1 MHICL
6 FATSV
11 FIPTGSSPSSL
22 TGQLV
27 RQPCCFP
34 VRRRKPSC
42 DRRDCEAGC
51 WRFICSGG
59 TAEVAGVKLLH
70 LFAPKLLRNLLGFR
84 FLRGSHE
91 ENNRSEGF
99 KLKSQRRSRRLAA
112 GCLSMCVIH
121 DRGRCSCFIMTNT
134 CTTLIRSHLGLDFKL
149 QNDG

>member
-112 GCLSMCVIH
+112 GCLPASQHVRNPRQREVLVFYYDKHMH
-121 DRGRCSCFIMTNT
+121 NFDSKPSWSR
-134 CTTLIRSHLGLDFKL
+134 L
-149 QNDG
+149 